1 MIYKISLRNKTVN
14 CEVELPMSK
23 SISNR
28 LIILYNLYKHKY
40 IIDQIAD
47 SDDSIRLNNLIKS
60 QEKKLNVEDSGA
72 SLRFLISY
80 FSIQVGRT
88 VIIDGNERIRKRPI
102 LELVNALLDIGAD
115 INFLKR
121 YGYAPVQIIGK
132 KLIGNEITI
141 DLSKTSQYVSS
152 LIMIAPKLE
161 NGLSISLRN
170 NHFSKSYI
178 LMTLKL
184 MTKFGLKYK
193 WNNDKIIIKKQKIV
207 PYDIV
212 VEKDWSASSFWMLI
226 CSLATDSEIL
236 LKKLTYSELQGDSI
250 VFRIAEHFGVKMIK
264 KGKDMLMKKIKNF
277 NELNSL
283 DIRDF
288 PDIFLPISI
297 LIQEHNLKTKVYGT
311 ETQKFKESDRV
322 LSFQIGYKN
331 MKQKKIISTFYD
343 HRVAMSFAAL
353 AINNNF
359 VLIENPDIVK
369 KSYVNFWKDLKKAN
383 FKIMKLTHQ
392 DFLSQN

>member
-1 MIYKISLRNKTVN
+1 MIYKISQRNKTVN

-47 SDDSIRLNNLIKS
+47 SNDSIRLNNLIKS
-60 QEKKLNVEDSGA
+60 QEKKLDVEDSGA

-115 INFLKR
+115 IKFLKR

-226 CSLATDSEIL
+226 CSLAIDSEIL

-288 PDIFLPISI
+288 TDIFLPISI
-297 LIQEHNLKTKVYGT
+297 LIHEHNLKTKVYGT

-353 AINNNF
+353 AIVDDF
-359 VLIENPDIVK
+359 VLIENPDVVK
-369 KSYVNFWKDLKKAN
+369 KSYVNFWKDLKKAD

>member
-1 MIYKISLRNKTVN
+1 MIYKISLGNKTVN

-47 SDDSIRLNNLIKS
+47 SNDSIRLNNLIKS
-60 QEKKLNVEDSGA
+60 QEKKLDVEDSGA

-115 INFLKR
+115 IKFLKR

-226 CSLATDSEIL
+226 CSLAIDSEIL

-369 KSYVNFWKDLKKAN
+369 KSYENFWKDLKKAN

>member
-1 MIYKISLRNKTVN
+1 MIYKISQRNKTVN

-47 SDDSIRLNNLIKS
+47 SNDSIRLNNLIKS
-60 QEKKLNVEDSGA
+60 QEKKLDVEDSGA

-80 FSIQVGRT
+80 FSVQVGRT

-115 INFLKR
+115 IKFLKR

-226 CSLATDSEIL
+226 CSLAIDSEIL
-236 LKKLTYSELQGDSI
+236 LKNLTYSELQGDSI
-250 VFRIAEHFGVKMIK
+250 VFRIAEHFGVKMIE
-264 KGKDMLMKKIKNF
+264 KGNDILMKKIKNF

-283 DIRDF
+283 DIKDF

-297 LIQEHNLKTKVYGT
+297 LIQEHKLKTKVNGT

-331 MKQKKIISTFYD
+331 IKQKKLISTFYD

-353 AINNNF
+353 AIVDDF
-359 VLIENPDIVK
+359 VLIENPDVVK
-369 KSYVNFWKDLKKAN
+369 KSYVNFWKDLKKAD

>member
-1 MIYKISLRNKTVN
+1 MIYKISQKNKTLN

-28 LIILYNLYKHKY
+28 LIILYNLYEHKY
-40 IIDQIAD
+40 IINQIAD
-47 SDDSIRLNNLIKS
+47 SNDSIRLNNLIKS
-60 QEKKLNVEDSGA
+60 KEKKLDVEDSGA

-80 FSIQVGRT
+80 FSIQIGRT
-88 VIIDGNERIRKRPI
+88 VIIDGNERIRERPI
-102 LELVNALLDIGAD
+102 LELVNALLDIGAN
-115 INFLKR
+115 IKFMKR
-121 YGYAPVQIIGK
+121 YGYAPVKIIGK
-132 KLIGNEITI
+132 KLMGNEITI

-152 LIMIAPKLE
+152 LIMIAPKLD
-161 NGLSISLRN
+161 NGLSISLIN
-170 NHFSKSYI
+170 NHYSKSYI

-193 WNNDKIIIKKQKIV
+193 WDSDKIIIKKQKIV

-212 VEKDWSASSFWMLI
+212 VEKDWSATSFWMLI
-226 CSLATDSEIL
+226 CSLAIDSEIL
-236 LKKLTYSELQGDSI
+236 LKNLTYSELQGDSI
-250 VFRIAEHFGVKMIK
+250 VFRIAVHFGVKMIK
-264 KGKDMLMKKIKNF
+264 KGNDILMKKIKNF

-283 DIRDF
+283 DIKDF

-297 LIQEHNLKTKVYGT
+297 LVQEHNLKTKVYGI
-311 ETQKFKESDRV
+311 ETQKFKESDRI

-331 MKQKKIISTFYD
+331 IKQKKIISTFCD

-353 AINNNF
+353 AIVNDF
-359 VLIENPDIVK
+359 VLIENPDVVK
-369 KSYVNFWKDLKKAN
+369 KSYINFWEDLKKAD

-392 DFLSQN
+392 DFLSQS

>member
-47 SDDSIRLNNLIKS
+47 SNDSIRLNNLIKS
-60 QEKKLNVEDSGA
+60 QEKKLDVEDSGA

-102 LELVNALLDIGAD
+102 LELVNVLLDIGAD
-115 INFLKR
+115 IKFLKR

-178 LMTLKL
+178 WMTLKL

-226 CSLATDSEIL
+226 CSLAIDSEIL

-264 KGKDMLMKKIKNF
+264 KGKDILMKKIKNF

-283 DIRDF
+283 DIKDF

-297 LIQEHNLKTKVYGT
+297 LIEEHNLKTKVYGI

-331 MKQKKIISTFYD
+331 IKQKKIISTFYD

-353 AINNNF
+353 AINNDF

-369 KSYVNFWKDLKKAN
+369 KSYVNFWKDLKKAD

>member
-47 SDDSIRLNNLIKS
+47 SNDSIRLNNLIKS
-60 QEKKLNVEDSGA
+60 QEKKLDVEDSGA

-115 INFLKR
+115 IKFLKR

-226 CSLATDSEIL
+226 CSLAIDSEIL

-369 KSYVNFWKDLKKAN
+369 KSYVNFWKDLKRAN

>member
-1 MIYKISLRNKTVN
+1 MIYKISLGNKTVN

-47 SDDSIRLNNLIKS
+47 SNDSIRLNNLIKS
-60 QEKKLNVEDSGA
+60 QEKKLDVEDSGA

-115 INFLKR
+115 IKFLKR

-226 CSLATDSEIL
+226 CSLAIDSEIL
-236 LKKLTYSELQGDSI
+236 LKNLTYSELQGDSI

-264 KGKDMLMKKIKNF
+264 KGKDTLMKKIKNF

-297 LIQEHNLKTKVYGT
+297 LIQEHNLKTKVYGI
-311 ETQKFKESDRV
+311 ETQKFKESDRI

-331 MKQKKIISTFYD
+331 IKQKKLISTFYD

>member
-1 MIYKISLRNKTVN
+1 MIYKISQRNKTVN

-47 SDDSIRLNNLIKS
+47 SNDSIRLNNLIKS
-60 QEKKLNVEDSGA
+60 QEKKLDVEDSGA

-80 FSIQVGRT
+80 FSIQIGRT

-115 INFLKR
+115 IKFLKR

-193 WNNDKIIIKKQKIV
+193 WDSDKIIIKKQKIV

-226 CSLATDSEIL
+226 CSLAIDSEIL

-264 KGKDMLMKKIKNF
+264 KGNDILMKKIKNF

-283 DIRDF
+283 DIKDF

-297 LIQEHNLKTKVYGT
+297 LIEEHNLKTKVYGI

-331 MKQKKIISTFYD
+331 IKQKKIISTFYD

-353 AINNNF
+353 AINNDF
-359 VLIENPDIVK
+359 VLIENPDVVK
-369 KSYVNFWKDLKKAN
+369 KSYVNFWKDLKKAD

>member
-1 MIYKISLRNKTVN
+1 MIYKISQRNKTVN

-47 SDDSIRLNNLIKS
+47 SNDSIRLNNLIKS
-60 QEKKLNVEDSGA
+60 QEKKLDVEDSGA

-115 INFLKR
+115 IKFLKR

-226 CSLATDSEIL
+226 CSLAIDSEIL
-236 LKKLTYSELQGDSI
+236 LKNLTYSELQGDSI
-250 VFRIAEHFGVKMIK
+250 VFRIAEHFGVKMIE
-264 KGKDMLMKKIKNF
+264 KGNDILMKKIKNF

-283 DIRDF
+283 DIKDF

-297 LIQEHNLKTKVYGT
+297 LIQEHNLKTKVNGT

-331 MKQKKIISTFYD
+331 IKQKKLISTFYD

-353 AINNNF
+353 AIVDDF
-359 VLIENPDIVK
+359 VLIENPDVVK
-369 KSYVNFWKDLKKAN
+369 KSYVNFWKDLKKAD

>member
-1 MIYKISLRNKTVN
+1 MIYKISSRNKTVN

-47 SDDSIRLNNLIKS
+47 SNDSIRLNNLIKS
-60 QEKKLNVEDSGA
+60 QEKKLDVEDSGA

-115 INFLKR
+115 IKFLKR

-193 WNNDKIIIKKQKIV
+193 WNNNKIIIKKQKIV

-226 CSLATDSEIL
+226 CSLAIDSEIL

-353 AINNNF
+353 AINNDF
-359 VLIENPDIVK
+359 VLIENPDIIK

>member
-47 SDDSIRLNNLIKS
+47 SNDSIRLNNLIKS
-60 QEKKLNVEDSGA
+60 QEKKLDVEDSGA

-115 INFLKR
+115 IKFLKR

-250 VFRIAEHFGVKMIK
+250 VFKIAEHFGVKMIK
-264 KGKDMLMKKIKNF
+264 KGKDILMKKIKNF

-283 DIRDF
+283 DIKDF

-297 LIQEHNLKTKVYGT
+297 LIHEHNLKTKVYGT

-353 AINNNF
+353 AINNDF
-359 VLIENPDIVK
+359 VLIENPDIIK

>member
-1 MIYKISLRNKTVN
+1 MIYKISRRNKTVN

-47 SDDSIRLNNLIKS
+47 SNDSIRLNNLIKS
-60 QEKKLNVEDSGA
+60 QEKKLDVEDSGA

-115 INFLKR
+115 IKFLKR

-178 LMTLKL
+178 WMTLKL

-193 WNNDKIIIKKQKIV
+193 WNNNKIIIKKQKIV

-226 CSLATDSEIL
+226 CSLAIDSEIL

-353 AINNNF
+353 AINNDF

>member
-47 SDDSIRLNNLIKS
+47 SNDSIRLNNLIKS
-60 QEKKLNVEDSGA
+60 QEKKLDVEDSGA

-80 FSIQVGRT
+80 FSIQVGKT

-115 INFLKR
+115 IKFLKR

-226 CSLATDSEIL
+226 CSLAIDSEIL

-250 VFRIAEHFGVKMIK
+250 VFKIAEHFGVKMIK
-264 KGKDMLMKKIKNF
+264 KGKDILMKKIKNF

-297 LIQEHNLKTKVYGT
+297 LIHEHNLKTKVYGT

-322 LSFQIGYKN
+322 LSFQTGYKN

-353 AINNNF
+353 AINNDF

-369 KSYVNFWKDLKKAN
+369 KSYVNFWKDLKKAD

>member
-47 SDDSIRLNNLIKS
+47 SNDSIRLNNLIKS
-60 QEKKLNVEDSGA
+60 QEKKLDVEDSGA

-115 INFLKR
+115 IKFLKR

-226 CSLATDSEIL
+226 CSLAIDSEIL

-264 KGKDMLMKKIKNF
+264 KGKDILMKKIKNF

-283 DIRDF
+283 DIKDF

-297 LIQEHNLKTKVYGT
+297 LIQEHNLKTKVYGI

-369 KSYVNFWKDLKKAN
+369 KSYENFWKDLKKAN

>member
-1 MIYKISLRNKTVN
+1 MIYKISQRSKTVN

-47 SDDSIRLNNLIKS
+47 SNDSIRLNNLIKS
-60 QEKKLNVEDSGA
+60 REKKLDVEDSGA

-102 LELVNALLDIGAD
+102 VELVNALLDIGAD
-115 INFLKR
+115 IKFLKR

-132 KLIGNEITI
+132 KLTGNEITI

-193 WNNDKIIIKKQKIV
+193 WDNDKIVIKKQKIV

-212 VEKDWSASSFWMLI
+212 VEKDWSATSFWMLI
-226 CSLATDSEIL
+226 CSLAIDSEIL

-264 KGKDMLMKKIKNF
+264 KGKDILMKKIKNF

-283 DIRDF
+283 DIKDF

-297 LIQEHNLKTKVYGT
+297 LIQEHNLKTKVYGI

-331 MKQKKIISTFYD
+331 IKQKKIISTFYD

-353 AINNNF
+353 AINNDF

-369 KSYVNFWKDLKKAN
+369 KSYVNFWKDLKRAD
-383 FKIMKLTHQ
+383 FKIKKLTHQ

>member
-47 SDDSIRLNNLIKS
+47 SNDSIRLNNLIKS
-60 QEKKLNVEDSGA
+60 QEKKLDVEDSGA

-115 INFLKR
+115 IKFLKR

-226 CSLATDSEIL
+226 CSLAIDSEIL

-297 LIQEHNLKTKVYGT
+297 LIHEHNLKTKVYGT

-331 MKQKKIISTFYD
+331 IKQKKIISTFYD

-353 AINNNF
+353 AINNDF

>member
-1 MIYKISLRNKTVN
+1 MIYKISLKNKTVN

-47 SDDSIRLNNLIKS
+47 SNDSIRLNNLIKS
-60 QEKKLNVEDSGA
+60 QEKKLDVEDSGA

-115 INFLKR
+115 IKFLKR

-226 CSLATDSEIL
+226 CSLAIDSEIL

-297 LIQEHNLKTKVYGT
+297 LIHEHNLKTKVYGT

-353 AINNNF
+353 AINNDF
-359 VLIENPDIVK
+359 VLIENPDIIK

>member
-1 MIYKISLRNKTVN
+1 MIYKISQRNKTVN

-28 LIILYNLYKHKY
+28 LIILYNLYRHKY
-40 IIDQIAD
+40 IIDKIAD
-47 SDDSIRLNNLIKS
+47 SNDSIRLNNLIKS
-60 QEKKLNVEDSGA
+60 QEKKLDVEDSGA

-115 INFLKR
+115 IKFLKR

-132 KLIGNEITI
+132 KLIGNKITI

-226 CSLATDSEIL
+226 CSLAIDSEIL

-264 KGKDMLMKKIKNF
+264 KGKDILMKKIKNF

-297 LIQEHNLKTKVYGT
+297 LIQEHNLKTKVYGI

-369 KSYVNFWKDLKKAN
+369 KSYVNFWKDLKKAD

>member
-1 MIYKISLRNKTVN
+1 MIYKISQRNKTVN

-47 SDDSIRLNNLIKS
+47 SNDSIRLNNLIKS
-60 QEKKLNVEDSGA
+60 QEKKLDVEDSGA

-115 INFLKR
+115 IKFLKR

-184 MTKFGLKYK
+184 MTKFGLKYE
-193 WNNDKIIIKKQKIV
+193 WDSDNIIIKKQKIV

-226 CSLATDSEIL
+226 CSLAIDSEIL

-250 VFRIAEHFGVKMIK
+250 VFRIAEHFGVKMIE
-264 KGKDMLMKKIKNF
+264 KGNDILMKKIKNF

-283 DIRDF
+283 DIKDF

-297 LIQEHNLKTKVYGT
+297 LIQEHNLKTKVNGT

-331 MKQKKIISTFYD
+331 IKQKKIISTFYD

-353 AINNNF
+353 AIVNDF
-359 VLIENPDIVK
+359 VLIENPDVVK
-369 KSYVNFWKDLKKAN
+369 KSYVNFWKDLKKAD

>member
-1 MIYKISLRNKTVN
+1 MIYKISRRNKKVN

-47 SDDSIRLNNLIKS
+47 SNDSIRLNNLIKS
-60 QEKKLNVEDSGA
+60 QEKKLDVEDSGA

-115 INFLKR
+115 IKFLKR

-226 CSLATDSEIL
+226 CSLAIDSEIL

-331 MKQKKIISTFYD
+331 IKQKKIISTFYD

-353 AINNNF
+353 AIVDDF
-359 VLIENPDIVK
+359 VLIENPDVVK
-369 KSYVNFWKDLKKAN
+369 KSYVNFWKDLKKAD

>member
-47 SDDSIRLNNLIKS
+47 SNDSIRLNNLIKS
-60 QEKKLNVEDSGA
+60 QEKKLDVEDSGA

-115 INFLKR
+115 IKFLKR

-193 WNNDKIIIKKQKIV
+193 WNNNKIIIKKQKIV

-226 CSLATDSEIL
+226 CSLAIDSEIL

-331 MKQKKIISTFYD
+331 MKQEKIISTFYD

-359 VLIENPDIVK
+359 VLIENPDVVK
-369 KSYVNFWKDLKKAN
+369 KSYVNFWKDLKKAD

>member
-1 MIYKISLRNKTVN
+1 MIYKISQRSKTVN

-23 SISNR
+23 SVSNR

-47 SDDSIRLNNLIKS
+47 SYDSIRLNNLIKS
-60 QEKKLNVEDSGA
+60 REKKLDVEDSGA

-102 LELVNALLDIGAD
+102 VELVNALLDIGAD
-115 INFLKR
+115 IKFLKR

-132 KLIGNEITI
+132 KLTGNEITI

-193 WNNDKIIIKKQKIV
+193 WDNDKIVIKKQKIV

-212 VEKDWSASSFWMLI
+212 VEKDWSATSFWMLI
-226 CSLATDSEIL
+226 CSLAIDSEIL

-264 KGKDMLMKKIKNF
+264 KGKDILMKKIKNF

-283 DIRDF
+283 DIKDF

-297 LIQEHNLKTKVYGT
+297 LIQEHNLKTKVYGI

-331 MKQKKIISTFYD
+331 IKQKKIISTFYD

-353 AINNNF
+353 AINNDF

-369 KSYVNFWKDLKKAN
+369 KSYVNFWKDLKRAD
-383 FKIMKLTHQ
+383 FKIKKLTHQ

>member
-1 MIYKISLRNKTVN
+1 MIYKISQRNKTVN

-47 SDDSIRLNNLIKS
+47 SNDSIRLNNLIKS
-60 QEKKLNVEDSGA
+60 QEKKLDVEDSGA

-115 INFLKR
+115 IKFLKR

-132 KLIGNEITI
+132 KLKGNEITI

-161 NGLSISLRN
+161 NGLSISLKN
-170 NHFSKSYI
+170 NHYSKSYI

-184 MTKFGLKYK
+184 MTKFGLRYK
-193 WNNDKIIIKKQKIV
+193 WDSDKIIIRKQKIF
-207 PYDIV
+207 PHDIV

-226 CSLATDSEIL
+226 CSLAIDSEIL
-236 LKKLTYSELQGDSI
+236 LKNLTYSELQGDSI
-250 VFRIAEHFGVKMIK
+250 VFRIAEHFGVKMIE
-264 KGKDMLMKKIKNF
+264 KGNDILMKKIKNF

-283 DIRDF
+283 DIKDF

-297 LIQEHNLKTKVYGT
+297 LIQEHNLKTKVNGT

-331 MKQKKIISTFYD
+331 IKQKKIISTFYD

-353 AINNNF
+353 AIVNDF
-359 VLIENPDIVK
+359 VLIENPDVVK
-369 KSYVNFWKDLKKAN
+369 KSYVNFWKDLKKAD

>member
-47 SDDSIRLNNLIKS
+47 SNDSIRLNNLIKS
-60 QEKKLNVEDSGA
+60 QEKKLDVEDSGA

-115 INFLKR
+115 IKFLKR

-226 CSLATDSEIL
+226 CSLAIDSEIL
-236 LKKLTYSELQGDSI
+236 LKNLTYSELQGDSI
-250 VFRIAEHFGVKMIK
+250 VFRIAEHFGVKMIE
-264 KGKDMLMKKIKNF
+264 KGNDILMKKIKNF

-283 DIRDF
+283 DIKDF

-297 LIQEHNLKTKVYGT
+297 LIQEHNLKTKVYAT
-311 ETQKFKESDRV
+311 ETQKFKESDRI
-322 LSFQIGYKN
+322 LSFQTGYKN
-331 MKQKKIISTFYD
+331 IKQKKIISTFYD

-353 AINNNF
+353 AINNDF
-359 VLIENPDIVK
+359 VLIENPDIIK

>member
-1 MIYKISLRNKTVN
+1 MIYKISQRSKTVN

-28 LIILYNLYKHKY
+28 LIILYNLYQHKY

-47 SDDSIRLNNLIKS
+47 SNDSIRLNNLIKS
-60 QEKKLNVEDSGA
+60 QEKKLDVEDSGA

-102 LELVNALLDIGAD
+102 LELVNALLDIWAD
-115 INFLKR
+115 IKFLKR

-161 NGLSISLRN
+161 NGLSISLKN
-170 NHFSKSYI
+170 NHYSKSYI

-226 CSLATDSEIL
+226 CSLAIDSEIL
-236 LKKLTYSELQGDSI
+236 LKNLTYSELQGDSI
-250 VFRIAEHFGVKMIK
+250 VFRIAEHFGVKMIE
-264 KGKDMLMKKIKNF
+264 KGNDILMKKIKNF

-283 DIRDF
+283 DIKDF

-297 LIQEHNLKTKVYGT
+297 LIQEHNLKTKVNGT

-331 MKQKKIISTFYD
+331 IKQKKLISTFYD

-353 AINNNF
+353 AIVDDF
-359 VLIENPDIVK
+359 VLIENPDVVK
-369 KSYVNFWKDLKKAN
+369 KSYVNFWKDLKKAD
-383 FKIMKLTHQ
+383 FKIMKLTRQ

>member
-47 SDDSIRLNNLIKS
+47 SNDSIRLNNLIKS
-60 QEKKLNVEDSGA
+60 QEKKLDVEDSGA

-115 INFLKR
+115 IKFLKR

-132 KLIGNEITI
+132 KLKGNEITI

-226 CSLATDSEIL
+226 CSLAIDSEIL

-264 KGKDMLMKKIKNF
+264 KGEDMLMKKIKNF

-353 AINNNF
+353 AIVNDF
-359 VLIENPDIVK
+359 VLIENPDVVK
-369 KSYVNFWKDLKKAN
+369 KSYVNFWKDLKKAD

>member
-1 MIYKISLRNKTVN
+1 MIYKISLGNKTVN

-47 SDDSIRLNNLIKS
+47 SNDSIRLNNLIKS
-60 QEKKLNVEDSGA
+60 QEKKLDVEDSGA

-80 FSIQVGRT
+80 FSIQVGKT

-115 INFLKR
+115 IKFLKR

-226 CSLATDSEIL
+226 CSLAIDSEIL

-297 LIQEHNLKTKVYGT
+297 LIHEHNLKTKVYGT

-353 AINNNF
+353 AINNDF
-359 VLIENPDIVK
+359 VLIENPDIIK

>member
-47 SDDSIRLNNLIKS
+47 SNDSIRLNNLIKS
-60 QEKKLNVEDSGA
+60 QEKKLDVEDSGA

-80 FSIQVGRT
+80 FSIQFGRT

-102 LELVNALLDIGAD
+102 LELVNALLGIGAD
-115 INFLKR
+115 IKFLKR

-184 MTKFGLKYK
+184 MTNFGLKYK
-193 WNNDKIIIKKQKIV
+193 WDSDKIIIKKQKIV

-226 CSLATDSEIL
+226 CSLAIDSEIL

-331 MKQKKIISTFYD
+331 IKQKKIISTFYD

-353 AINNNF
+353 AINNDF
-359 VLIENPDIVK
+359 VLIENPDVVK

>member
-47 SDDSIRLNNLIKS
+47 SNDSIRLNNLIKS
-60 QEKKLNVEDSGA
+60 QEKKLDVEDSGA

-115 INFLKR
+115 IKFLKR

-226 CSLATDSEIL
+226 CSLAIDSEIL

-353 AINNNF
+353 AINNDF
-359 VLIENPDIVK
+359 VLIENPDIIK

>member
-1 MIYKISLRNKTVN
+1 MIYKISQRDKTVN

-47 SDDSIRLNNLIKS
+47 SNDSIRLNNLIKS
-60 QEKKLNVEDSGA
+60 QEKKLDVEDSGA

-115 INFLKR
+115 IKFLKR

-226 CSLATDSEIL
+226 CSLAIDSEIL

-369 KSYVNFWKDLKKAN
+369 KSYENFWKDLKKAN

>member
-1 MIYKISLRNKTVN
+1 MIYKISQRNKTVN

-47 SDDSIRLNNLIKS
+47 SNDSIRLNNLIKS
-60 QEKKLNVEDSGA
+60 QEKKLDVEDSGA

-88 VIIDGNERIRKRPI
+88 VILDGNERIRKRPI

-115 INFLKR
+115 IKFLKR

-193 WNNDKIIIKKQKIV
+193 WDSDKIIIKKQKIV

-226 CSLATDSEIL
+226 CSLAIDSEIL

-264 KGKDMLMKKIKNF
+264 KGNDILMKKIKNF

-283 DIRDF
+283 DIKDF

-297 LIQEHNLKTKVYGT
+297 LIEEHNLKTKVYGI

-331 MKQKKIISTFYD
+331 IKQKKIISTFYD

-353 AINNNF
+353 AINNDF
-359 VLIENPDIVK
+359 VLIENPDVVK
-369 KSYVNFWKDLKKAN
+369 KSYVNFWKDLKKAD

>member
-47 SDDSIRLNNLIKS
+47 SNDSIRLNNLIKS
-60 QEKKLNVEDSGA
+60 QEKKLDVEDSGA

-115 INFLKR
+115 IKFLKR

-193 WNNDKIIIKKQKIV
+193 WNNNKIIIKKQKIV

-226 CSLATDSEIL
+226 CSLAIDSEIL

-353 AINNNF
+353 AINNDF

>member
-1 MIYKISLRNKTVN
+1 MIYKISQRNKTVN

-47 SDDSIRLNNLIKS
+47 SNDSIRLNNLIKS
-60 QEKKLNVEDSGA
+60 QEKKLDVEDSGA

-115 INFLKR
+115 IKFLKR

-193 WNNDKIIIKKQKIV
+193 WNNNKIIIKKQKIV

-226 CSLATDSEIL
+226 CSLAIDSEIL
-236 LKKLTYSELQGDSI
+236 LKNLTYSELQGDSI
-250 VFRIAEHFGVKMIK
+250 VFRIAEHFGVKMIE
-264 KGKDMLMKKIKNF
+264 KGNDILMKKIKNF

-283 DIRDF
+283 DIKDF

-311 ETQKFKESDRV
+311 DTQKFKESDRV

-331 MKQKKIISTFYD
+331 IKQKKIISTFYD

-353 AINNNF
+353 AINNDF
-359 VLIENPDIVK
+359 VLIENPDVVK
-369 KSYVNFWKDLKKAN
+369 KSYVNFWKDLKKAD

>member
-1 MIYKISLRNKTVN
+1 MIYKISQRSKIVN

-47 SDDSIRLNNLIKS
+47 SNDSIRLNNLIKS
-60 QEKKLNVEDSGA
+60 REKKLDVEDSGA

-102 LELVNALLDIGAD
+102 VELVNALLDIGAD
-115 INFLKR
+115 IKFLKR

-132 KLIGNEITI
+132 KLTGNEITI

-193 WNNDKIIIKKQKIV
+193 WDNDKIVIKKQKIV

-212 VEKDWSASSFWMLI
+212 VEKDWSATSFWMLI
-226 CSLATDSEIL
+226 CSLAIDSEIL

-264 KGKDMLMKKIKNF
+264 KGKDILMKKIKNF

-283 DIRDF
+283 DIKDF

-297 LIQEHNLKTKVYGT
+297 LIQEHNLKTKVYGI

-331 MKQKKIISTFYD
+331 IKQKKIISTFYD

-353 AINNNF
+353 AINNDF

-369 KSYVNFWKDLKKAN
+369 KSYVNFWKDLKRAD
-383 FKIMKLTHQ
+383 FKIKKLTHQ

>member
-1 MIYKISLRNKTVN
+1 MIYKISQRNKKVN

-47 SDDSIRLNNLIKS
+47 SNDSIRLNNLIKS
-60 QEKKLNVEDSGA
+60 QEKKLDVEDSGA

-80 FSIQVGRT
+80 FSIQVGKT

-115 INFLKR
+115 IKFLKR

-226 CSLATDSEIL
+226 CSLAIDSEIL

-250 VFRIAEHFGVKMIK
+250 VFRIAEHFGVKMIE
-264 KGKDMLMKKIKNF
+264 KGNDILMKKIKNF

-283 DIRDF
+283 DIKDF

-297 LIQEHNLKTKVYGT
+297 LIQEHNLKTKVNGT

-322 LSFQIGYKN
+322 FSFQKGYKN
-331 MKQKKIISTFYD
+331 IKQKKIISTFYD

-353 AINNNF
+353 AIVNDF
-359 VLIENPDIVK
+359 VLIENPDVVK
-369 KSYVNFWKDLKKAN
+369 KSYVNFWKDLKKAD